1 MSDFDNLCMGCMR
14 DKGEE
19 KQCPHCGFFEE
30 SPQIAPYLPLKTV
43 VGERYRIG
51 RMLDCNGDGATY
63 IGWDINQKM
72 PVYIREFLPDAIAQ
86 RDTEVSLEL
95 KPMAGCEAIY
105 ADCIQSFLELWR
117 KLIRLRGLSALIPAY
132 DIAEDYGTAYAVYE
146 YEKSV
151 TLRDYLLNTK
161 QGYISWE
168 QAMSLFMPVLSTL
181 GNLHAAGILHRGL
194 SPVTLVIGKDNKMR
208 ITGFSIGQVRTAGGD
223 LSAQLFSGYAAFEQY
238 GFECQQG
245 AWTDIY
251 SFAAVLYRSL
261 IGSTPPGAKDRAIN
275 DKMMIPGRFAE
286 TIPAYVINAM
296 VNALQILPED
306 RTKNVEQLRDEISA
320 SPNVTTNA
328 QIDFS
333 SPVAN
338 SREAVE
344 DEKSQREKKQ
354 RRRTALKA
362 AFFSGIICIAFLI
375 VMAFTVFREQLSDI
389 FDGETEQTTETQ
401 AVSAPII
408 IDIPNFEGKSYE
420 SICATSNFT
429 ARYNFIVQKQKS
441 DTVQEGVVIS
451 QSIKA
456 YTKAELLPDKKIDIT
471 LTVSEGAQ
479 KLIMPDVLGKTYDE
493 AVKLIEEAGFSKDNI
508 TVYNMNNDGTKLN
521 NSVYSASPEAGKQC
535 DKSQKIILQVW
546 SEYRA
551 TSAIR

>member
-1 MSDFDNLCMGCMR
+1 MK
-14 DKGEE
+14 DKGEG
-19 KQCPHCGFFEE
+19 KQCQHCGFFEE

-43 VGERYRIG
+43 VGERYCIG
-51 RMLDCNGDGATY
+51 KMLDCNGDGATY

-72 PVYIREFLPDAIAQ
+72 PVYIREFLPDAISQ
-86 RDTEVSLEL
+86 RDTGGSLEL
-95 KPMAGCEAIY
+95 KAMAGCEAIY
-105 ADCIQSFLELWR
+105 ADCMQSFLELWR

-146 YEKSV
+146 YMESI
-151 TLRDYLLNTK
+151 TLREYLLSTK

-194 SPVTLVIGKDNKMR
+194 SPITLVIGKDNKMR

-238 GFECQQG
+238 GFEGQQG

-261 IGSTPPGAKDRAIN
+261 IGSTPPKAKDRVSN

-286 TIPAYVINAM
+286 KIPAYVINAM
-296 VNALQILPED
+296 VNALQVLPED
-306 RTKNVEQLRDEISA
+306 RTKNAEQLRDEISA
-320 SPNVTTNA
+320 SPNITTNA
-328 QIDFS
+328 EIDFS
-333 SPVAN
+333 SPVYKPQADF
-338 SREAVE
+338 E
-344 DEKSQREKKQ
+344 DEKIKCEKKQ
-354 RRRTALKA
+354 VRRTALRA
-362 AFFSGIICIAFLI
+362 ALLSGSVCIAVIAVLSL
-375 VMAFTVFREQLSDI
+375 TVFREQLSGI
-389 FDGETEQTTETQ
+389 FGGSTAKIDQTAQTETNGS
-401 AVSAPII
+401 VSV
-408 IDIPNFEGKSYE
+408 IDIPNFVGKSYE

-429 ARYNFIVQKQKS
+429 ARYSFTVQKQKS
-441 DTVQEGVVIS
+441 DTVAEGVVIS

-456 YTKAELLPDKKIDIT
+456 YTKAELSPGKKIDIT

-479 KLIMPDVLGKTYDE
+479 KLIMPDVQGKTYDE
-493 AVKLIEEAGFSKDNI
+493 AVKLLEAAGFSKDNI
-508 TVYNMNNDGTKLN
+508 TVFTKNNNGANLN
-521 NSVYSASPEAGKQC
+521 NSVDSSSPEAGKEC
-535 DKSQKIILQVW
+535 DKNQKIILQVW